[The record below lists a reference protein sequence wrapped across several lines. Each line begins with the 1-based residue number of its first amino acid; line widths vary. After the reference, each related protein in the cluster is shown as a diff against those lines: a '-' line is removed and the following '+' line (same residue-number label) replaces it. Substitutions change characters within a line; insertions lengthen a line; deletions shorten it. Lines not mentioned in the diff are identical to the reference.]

1 VTTLDISLIQAHI
14 LLKTTLSAPFG
25 VIAADVDSSSTVT
38 TRDILHI
45 RRLILDYDT
54 VLPGNR
60 SWTYVDSL
68 HRFTNPASPFPFP
81 SEILVKNHPENVPM
95 SFIGMKMGDVNLDRN
110 PLLEQA
116 PSGDT
121 LRLYCEWVEE
131 ADGVVRARLK
141 TRGIAGVMGYQ
152 TALRW
157 DPKVIALESVDANP
171 MGIST
176 GDRWTGKG
184 QLMLSW
190 NDIRATGLT
199 ITEGMTL
206 LELHFRRLGTNTG
219 ASLTLSEENIPTEA
233 FNANYQSVGVR
244 LEPNSLPAG
253 SRSSGLRV
261 YPNPAGREVNLEWRN
276 ETSGQ
281 VTIRLL
287 DATGRVAYVHRG
299 FYETGIQRHV
309 IHRDRTATS
318 AVSYIVQVESN
329 GRIMNGTV
337 VTVNQEPTP

>member
-1 VTTLDISLIQAHI
+1 
-14 LLKTTLSAPFG
+14 
-25 VIAADVDSSSTVT
+25 
-38 TRDILHI
+38 
-45 RRLILDYDT
+45 
-54 VLPGNR
+54 
-60 SWTYVDSL
+60 
-68 HRFTNPASPFPFP
+68 
-81 SEILVKNHPENVPM
+81 
-95 SFIGMKMGDVNLDRN
+95 
-110 PLLEQA
+110 
-116 PSGDT
+116 
-121 LRLYCEWVEE
+121 
-131 ADGVVRARLK
+131 
-141 TRGIAGVMGYQ
+141 
-152 TALRW
+152 
-157 DPKVIALESVDANP
+157 
-171 MGIST
+171 
-176 GDRWTGKG
+176 
-184 QLMLSW
+184 
-190 NDIRATGLT
+190 
-199 ITEGMTL
+199 
-206 LELHFRRLGTNTG
+206 
-219 ASLTLSEENIPTEA
+219 
-233 FNANYQSVGVR
+233 VGVR